1 MLLSSIVLAGLV
13 WEFGFVSR
21 TRGELDQLVET
32 QQGVR
37 AALSAITQELRQAGA
52 CLPRTGDMVALD
64 GVNVGARDELTL
76 RIGRVDPDDLVCIRT
91 VTTATALMG
100 TSSVNVQDSTGFAT
114 GDLVYLRGASGSG
127 QTLEIVGTGST
138 TIAFDGQLDEDYPT
152 GSGLFAIE
160 ERTYAVDGDVDP
172 PILTV
177 AIDGGDPSPLVHGVE
192 RFNVTYLTT
201 PCPPCDAIDAPAAG
215 DDEWLLV
222 REVQI
227 EVTVRARRPNRG
239 GKYVRLTSRT
249 NIKPRN
255 LL

>member
-37 AALSAITQELRQAGA
+37 AALSAVTQELRQAGA

-64 GVNVGARDELTL
+64 GVNHSAKDELTL

-91 VTTATALMG
+91 VTTATALLNA
-100 TSSVNVQDSTGFAT
+100 SSVKVQSVVGFAV

-127 QTLEIVGTGST
+127 QTFEITGINSLT
-138 TIAFDGQLDEDYPT
+138 LTLDDQLDEIYT
-152 GSGLFAIE
+152 AGAGVFAIE
-160 ERTYAVDGDVDP
+160 QRTYAVDSTVDP
-172 PILTV
+172 PILTM
-177 AIDGGDPSPLVHGVE
+177 AIDGGDPTPLVHGVE

-201 PCPPCDAIDAPAAG
+201 PCPPCAAVNAPTTDAD
-215 DDEWLLV
+215 WLLV